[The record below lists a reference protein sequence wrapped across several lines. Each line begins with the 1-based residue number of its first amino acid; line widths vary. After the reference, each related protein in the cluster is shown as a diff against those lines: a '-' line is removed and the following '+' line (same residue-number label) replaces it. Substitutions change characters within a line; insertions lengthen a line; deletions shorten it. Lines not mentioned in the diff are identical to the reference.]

1 MECGDGQETGE
12 LRIGAHTGP
21 ISSEHVYS
29 GGSVDVFSDIMGTYG
44 HEVLYVGD
52 HIFGDILKSKK
63 ARGWRTFLCVPELT
77 QELTVWTEK
86 NDLFAKLEDFDIYIN
101 ELYK

>member
-1 MECGDGQETGE
+1 M
-12 LRIGAHTGP
+12 
-21 ISSEHVYS
+21 
-29 GGSVDVFSDIMGTYG
+29 DVFSDIMGTYG

-63 ARGWRTFLCVPELT
+63 ALGWRTFLCVPELT

-86 NDLFAKLEDFDIYIN
+86 NELFARLEDFDIYIS
-101 ELYK
+101 ELYRWVETSTSVSCTGGWRQVHQ